1 MNYLEHMLLSI
12 TAVFILFSVL
22 QTPFSPQAAS
32 IALIGGILPDVDH
45 AKSKAFKLFLALF
58 FGLVFSL
65 VFYFLKEGALTKTA
79 YSALAALLAC
89 AIVFALKPRHRGITH
104 SLLAASV
111 FALAIY
117 SYAGLLLGLS
127 AFLAYASHLA
137 SDGVV
142 KLA

>member
-12 TAVFILFSVL
+12 IAVFILFSAV
-22 QTPFSPQAAS
+22 QTPFSAQAAS

-65 VFYFLKEGALTKTA
+65 CFYFLKQDALTKA
-79 YSALAALLAC
+79 AFSALAALLAC
-89 AIVFALKPRHRGITH
+89 GIVFVLKPRHRGITH
-104 SLLAASV
+104 SLLAAAV
-111 FALAIY
+111 FALAVY
-117 SYAGLLLGLS
+117 FYAGLLLGLS
-127 AFLAYASHLA
+127 AFLAYGSHLA

-142 KLA
+142 KIV